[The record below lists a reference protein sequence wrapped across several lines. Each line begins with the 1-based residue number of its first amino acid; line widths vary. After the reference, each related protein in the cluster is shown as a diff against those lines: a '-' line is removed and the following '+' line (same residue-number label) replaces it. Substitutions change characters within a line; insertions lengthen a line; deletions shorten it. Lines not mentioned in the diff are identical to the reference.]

1 MSLPDNDLDQ
11 DQSPSTPLF
20 PDRAEIAARAV
31 FLGQRIDLKAV
42 APARRLPAALFAMH
56 SGKDGY
62 AVLFRY
68 GVAVLFGM
76 DALEQANFLKELTPW
91 VIAPFEQLEE
101 ETVTVTLATEDP
113 EGAGGTGV
121 RFKVWDAGRLQLLAH
136 VLAKSAVLSY
146 YEIRI
151 AETFERIEPIA
162 ADMQNGAP
170 SGRKARDL
178 LQHFGNVLSIQRQ
191 MIGQVEIE
199 DKPDILWDMPPELE
213 RLHGRLEDEFE
224 IRERHNVLLHK
235 LELIHRTA
243 ETMLGLLQDRRSLH
257 VEWYIVILI
266 VIEILL
272 TLGER
277 FSLF

>member
-1 MSLPDNDLDQ
+1 MTLPDNDPDQ
-11 DQSPSTPLF
+11 RHSPSAPLF
-20 PDRAEIAARAV
+20 PGRTEIAARAV
-31 FLGQRIDLKAV
+31 FLGQRIDLKAFD
-42 APARRLPAALFAMH
+42 PARRLPAVLFAMR

-76 DALEQANFLKELTPW
+76 DALEQANFLKELLPW
-91 VIAPFEQLEE
+91 VTSPFDLAEE
-101 ETVTVTLATEDP
+101 ETVTIGLAAEEP
-113 EGAGGTGV
+113 EGVGGTGV
-121 RFKVWDAGRLQLLAH
+121 SFKAWDAGRLELLAH

-162 ADMQNGAP
+162 ADMQKGGP
-170 SGRKARDL
+170 SRGKARDL

-213 RLHGRLEDEFE
+213 RLYGRLEDEFE
-224 IRERHNVLLHK
+224 IRERHSILLHK

-277 FSLF
+277 FKLF

>member
-1 MSLPDNDLDQ
+1 MTLPAAPNSLPSALKDIQ
-11 DQSPSTPLF
+11 
-20 PDRAEIAARAV
+20 ARAV
-31 FLGQRIDLKAV
+31 FAGQRIDLK
-42 APARRLPAALFAMH
+42 PLDTGRRLPAAPLVIKA
-56 SGKDGY
+56 GKDGH

-76 DALEQANFLKELTPW
+76 DPLEQANFLKEL
-91 VIAPFEQLEE
+91 APLVTSSFDVPEE
-101 ETVTVTLATEDP
+101 ETVTITIDAAQVEGTG
-113 EGAGGTGV
+113 GAGIS
-121 RFKVWDAGRLQLLAH
+121 FKVWDTGRLQLLAH

-146 YEIRI
+146 YEARI

-162 ADMQNGAP
+162 ADMQRGGP
-170 SGRKARDL
+170 SRHAARALLKDL
-178 LQHFGNVLSIQRQ
+178 GNALSIQRR
-191 MIGQVEIE
+191 MIGHVEIE
-199 DKPDILWDMPPELE
+199 DKPDILWDMPADLE
-213 RLHGRLEDEFE
+213 RLYGRLEDEFE
-224 IRERHNVLLHK
+224 IRERHAVLLHK

-277 FSLF
+277 FALF

>member
-1 MSLPDNDLDQ
+1 MTLPVDPNAPPPACKDI
-11 DQSPSTPLF
+11 
-20 PDRAEIAARAV
+20 EARAV
-31 FLGQRIDLKAV
+31 FAGQRIDLKPLD
-42 APARRLPAALFAMH
+42 PARRLLAAPLSIKA
-56 SGKDGY
+56 GKDGL

-76 DALEQANFLKELTPW
+76 DPLEQANFLTELAPL
-91 VIAPFEQLEE
+91 VISPFDVPEE
-101 ETVTVTLATEDP
+101 ETVTITLDADQA

-121 RFKVWDAGRLQLLAH
+121 SFKAWDTGRLQLLAH

-146 YEIRI
+146 YEARI

-162 ADMQNGAP
+162 ADMQRGGP
-170 SGRKARDL
+170 SRRSARAL
-178 LQHFGNVLSIQRQ
+178 LKDFGNALSIQRR
-191 MIGQVEIE
+191 MIGHVEIE
-199 DKPDILWDMPPELE
+199 DKPDILWDMPPDLE
-213 RLHGRLEDEFE
+213 RLYGRLEDEFE
-224 IRERHNVLLHK
+224 IRERHAVLLHK

-277 FSLF
+277 FALF